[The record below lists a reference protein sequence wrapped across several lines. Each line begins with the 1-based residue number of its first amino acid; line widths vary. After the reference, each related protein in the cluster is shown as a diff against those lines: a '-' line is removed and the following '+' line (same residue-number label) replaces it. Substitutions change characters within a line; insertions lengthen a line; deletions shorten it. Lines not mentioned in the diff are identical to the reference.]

1 MYEWIKGLKMKLSHD
16 NLRKLIQ
23 QEMGSLLLEQPA
35 AGVDT
40 SAVQQSAKVT
50 QILRIIDGMRE
61 DELSALLAALKSA
74 GLPIA
79 V

>member
-1 MYEWIKGLKMKLSHD
+1 MKLSRND
-16 NLRKLIQ
+16 LKSLIQ
-23 QEMGSLLLEQPA
+23 EELGVLLEQPAA

-40 SAVQQSAKVT
+40 SAVQQSGKVT

-61 DELSALLAALKSA
+61 DEISALLTAMKSA

-79 V
+79 M

>member
-1 MYEWIKGLKMKLSHD
+1 MKLSKE

-61 DELSALLAALKSA
+61 DELSALLTAMKSA
-74 GLPIA
+74 GLPIS